1 MRAIFLAFLLS
12 VLGQSV
18 QAVAQEC
25 DPSDESQ
32 AGMNICANAEYR
44 AADAK
49 LNKAYGE
56 IVRRLAEDAGAKKLL
71 QKAQRDWIA
80 FRDAECAFSTDGSK
94 DGSIYPMLKSQ
105 CLAGL
110 TTARTEQL
118 SGYLN
123 CEEGDLSCPVPPA
136 E

>member
-1 MRAIFLAFLLS
+1 MRAIFLALILL
-12 VLGQSV
+12 VLGPPS
-18 QAVAQEC
+18 QALAQEC

-32 AGMNICANAEYR
+32 TGMNICANADYK

-56 IVRRLAEDAGAKKLL
+56 IVKRLADDAESKKLL
-71 QKAQRDWIA
+71 QKSQRDWIA
-80 FRDAECAFSTDGSK
+80 FRDAECAFSTNDSK
-94 DGSIYPMLKSQ
+94 GGSIYPMLMSQ

-110 TTARTEQL
+110 TAARTEQL

-123 CEEGDLSCPVPPA
+123 CQEGDLSCPLPPQ
-136 E
+136 

>member
-80 FRDAECAFSTDGSK
+80 FRDAECAFSVNDSK
-94 DGSIYPMLKSQ
+94 GGTIYPMLMSE
-105 CLAGL
+105 CLEDL
-110 TTARTEQL
+110 TNERTKQL
-118 SGYLN
+118 EADAV
-123 CEEGDLSCPVPPA
+123 CEEGDMSCQA
-136 E
+136 R